1 MDRAVSARSA
11 IKAGVLGFFLGMFLP
26 FLAIVLAGAL
36 AVYFY
41 RRESGVVLPTAIGS
55 RLGGAAGVV
64 ATAIQSIYFVVW
76 IFAFH
81 RQKEYIDSM
90 TRVLH
95 QAGAD
100 SWIPYM
106 QDSVR
111 VLFTPGGLTFTLIF
125 VMIFALALSAVG
137 GALASLWMRSRTP
150 RA

>member
-1 MDRAVSARSA
+1 MDRAVAARSA
-11 IKAGVLGFFLGMFLP
+11 IKAGVLGFLLGMFLP
-26 FLAIVLAGAL
+26 FIAIVLAGAL

-41 RRESGVVLPTAIGS
+41 RRESGFVLPAALGS

-64 ATAIQSIYFVVW
+64 ATAIQSIYFVIW

-81 RQKEYIDSM
+81 RQKEYVDSM

-100 SWIPYM
+100 SWILYM

-111 VLFTPGGLTFTLIF
+111 VLFTPGGLAFTLIF

-137 GALASLWMRSRTP
+137 GAMASLWMRSRG
-150 RA
+150 RQL